1 MNTVP
6 KYWVIIAAAGIGSR
20 MQADKPK
27 QYLMLDDK
35 MVIEHAMTPFLDH
48 PLIEE
53 VIVVLSKNDYYFKT
67 LPIALHKKIASTEGG
82 DTRAQSVFNGLDVLL
97 AEEND
102 WVLVH
107 DAARPLIS
115 REEVDYLME
124 TLSEHPVGGLLGTP
138 INATIKYVENNEV
151 KKTVSRDGLWQAL
164 TPQMFRYGLLKQALA
179 KYPSATDCSSAIE
192 QLGKIPHM
200 VEGNP
205 NNIKITRPEDLRL
218 AERILS

>member
-1 MNTVP
+1 VAISRFF
-6 KYWVIIAAAGIGSR
+6 VIIAAAGIGSR
-20 MQADKPK
+20 MQADRPK

-35 MVIEHAMTPFLDH
+35 TVIEHAIAPFLDH
-48 PLIEE
+48 AFIEKI
-53 VIVVLSKNDYYFKT
+53 VVVLSKDDHYFQALSIAKHEKIFPT
-67 LPIALHKKIASTEGG
+67 LGG
-82 DTRAQSVFNGLDVLL
+82 DLRAQSVLNGLNALI

-115 REEVDYLME
+115 REEVDFLIE
-124 TLSEHPVGGLLGTP
+124 TLSEHPVGGLLGTS
-138 INATIKYVENNEV
+138 INATIKYVERGEV

-192 QLGKIPHM
+192 QLGKMPHM

>member
-1 MNTVP
+1 
-6 KYWVIIAAAGIGSR
+6 
-20 MQADKPK
+20 MQTNKPK
-27 QYLMLDDK
+27 QYLMLDNK
-35 MVIEHAMTPFLDH
+35 TIIEHAMAPFLDH
-48 PLIEE
+48 ASIEKI
-53 VIVVLSKNDYYFKT
+53 VVVLSKDDHYFQT
-67 LPIALHKKIASTEGG
+67 LSIAKHEKVITTQGG
-82 DTRAQSVFNGLDVLL
+82 DLRAESVLNGLKALS
-97 AEEND
+97 AEDND

-124 TLSEHPVGGLLGTP
+124 TLSEHPAGGLLGTP
-138 INATIKYVENNEV
+138 INSTIKYVENNEV
-151 KKTVSRDGLWQAL
+151 KKTVPRDGLWQAL
-164 TPQMFRYGLLKQALA
+164 TPQMFRYGLLKQALE

-192 QLGKIPHM
+192 QLGKTPRM

>member
-1 MNTVP
+1 VAISRFF
-6 KYWVIIAAAGIGSR
+6 VIIAAAGVGFR

-27 QYLMLDDK
+27 QYLMLDNK
-35 MVIEHAMTPFLDH
+35 TVIEHAMASFLDH
-48 PLIEE
+48 AFIEKI
-53 VIVVLSKNDYYFKT
+53 VVVLSKEDHYFQVLSVAKHEKVIT
-67 LPIALHKKIASTEGG
+67 TPGG
-82 DTRAQSVFNGLDVLL
+82 DTRAQSVLNGLNALF
-97 AEEND
+97 AEDND

-124 TLSEHPVGGLLGTP
+124 TLSEHSVGGLLGVP

-151 KKTVSRDGLWQAL
+151 KKTISRDGLWQAL

-192 QLGKIPHM
+192 QFGKIPRM

-205 NNIKITRPEDLRL
+205 NNIKITHPKDLRL
-218 AERILS
+218 AGRILS